1 MADVA
6 LKWNAEA
13 QAADVFLAGADLG
26 GDDDLTTA
34 VIISLFTWRRA
45 RPDDVLPDFIG
56 DRKGWFGDTLADVDG
71 DQIGS
76 RLWLLAREK
85 ITTETIARAREYCVE
100 ALQWLIA
107 DKVASR
113 VDVEIERNGMDR
125 IDIVVTVYR
134 LDGTAR
140 DLRFS
145 DAWEGLNNG

>member
-6 LKWNAEA
+6 LKWNSEA
-13 QAADVFLAGADLG
+13 QAADIFLAGADLG

-56 DRKGWFGDTLADVDG
+56 DRKGWFGDKLADVDG

-100 ALQWLIA
+100 ALQWLVV

-140 DLRFS
+140 DLRFA

>member
-6 LKWNAEA
+6 LKWNSEA
-13 QAADVFLAGADLG
+13 QAADIFLAGADLG

-56 DRKGWFGDTLADVDG
+56 DRKGWFGDKLADVDC

-100 ALQWLIA
+100 ALQWLVV

-140 DLRFS
+140 DLRFA